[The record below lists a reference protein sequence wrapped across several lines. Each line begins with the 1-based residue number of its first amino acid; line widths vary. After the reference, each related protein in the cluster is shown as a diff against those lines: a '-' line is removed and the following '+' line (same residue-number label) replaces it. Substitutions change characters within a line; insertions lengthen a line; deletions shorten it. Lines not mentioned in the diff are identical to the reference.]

1 MIKRRKYIDIILLD
15 EHTLLAAYRNY
26 SNKNWSQT
34 RLNLVEQELI
44 LDKFDN
50 PAEVLNNFFTN
61 IVSNSSIPKYHN

>member
-34 RLNLVEQELI
+34 RPNLVEQELI

-50 PAEVLNNFFTN
+50 PAEVLN
-61 IVSNSSIPKYHN
+61 ISLQI